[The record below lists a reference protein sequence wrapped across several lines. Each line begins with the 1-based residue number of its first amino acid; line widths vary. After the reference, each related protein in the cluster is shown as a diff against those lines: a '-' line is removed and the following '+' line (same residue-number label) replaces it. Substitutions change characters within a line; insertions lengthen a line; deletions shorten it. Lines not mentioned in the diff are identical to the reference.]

1 MTVAKIHDLHAR
13 GAVAIGRLIPKL
25 DRFDDG
31 ELPAMPACHAT
42 RPERERYAA
51 RVKSLMARRA
61 YPRSL
66 QDRISLGQS
75 VRVRVLKVLDRIALR
90 GCGSMPVSRTQWLRL
105 KQLSLFCARDQDW
118 ACASGPIIGATTAA
132 LADYLGVNDVNE
144 ALSPLLKLGLV
155 ALWSPNANGRRS
167 FHVARANCDDETV
180 YGSGWTLAPLILHLV
195 ALEGMVEVEQQRL
208 ADRQSLVVQTRS
220 MLRSIQQDL
229 MAGAFGSDDIDGH
242 RDLSARFHNAKKG
255 RLSILEEC
263 HADAQAM
270 IDRMGDQF
278 RPCAEFGE
286 EDPCPG
292 LPDSPPALY
301 KEKPIIQICTGFQD
315 GDGRNAG
322 IEIHPRRPGK
332 ANAQDLSCG
341 LNEANYHPSEA
352 QELFP
357 ETDGLVP
364 TANIRPA
371 ETIATLAAIS
381 GISGALARRVATDL
395 GALPTSVCLLIVA
408 QKLAKGQLRTTPDQ
422 YLAGMWKR
430 ARSGELNLGKS
441 IKALRKSRN
450 LGAGSFDHEHAYATQ
465 QPNVVFPP
473 DNHQPGIF
481 AAQ

>member
-1 MTVAKIHDLHAR
+1 MNVAKIHDLHAQ

-31 ELPAMPACHAT
+31 ELPAMPACLAT
-42 RPERERYAA
+42 RPERERYGA

-66 QDRISLGQS
+66 KERISRGQS
-75 VRVRVLKVLDRIALR
+75 VRVRALKVLDRLALR
-90 GCGSMPVSRTQWLRL
+90 GCGSMPASRTQWLRL

-118 ACASGPIIGATTAA
+118 ACASGPIIGASTAK
-132 LADYLGVNDVNE
+132 LADYLGINDVNE
-144 ALSPLLKLGLV
+144 ALSPLLKFGLV
-155 ALWSPNANGRRS
+155 ALWSPCANGRRS

-180 YGSGWTLAPLILHLV
+180 YGSGWTLAPLILHLD
-195 ALEGMVEVEQQRL
+195 ALEGLVEVEQQRP
-208 ADRQSLVVQTRS
+208 ADRLSLVVQTRS

-229 MAGAFGSDDIDGH
+229 MAGGFESDDIEAH

-255 RLSILEEC
+255 RLSLLEEC
-263 HADAQAM
+263 HAEAKAM
-270 IDRMGDQF
+270 LDRIGDHFQ
-278 RPCAEFGE
+278 PCAEFGE

-315 GDGRNAG
+315 GDRGKAANK
-322 IEIHPRRPGK
+322 IDHWRPGAGK
-332 ANAQDLSCG
+332 APDLSCG
-341 LNEANYHPSEA
+341 LDDVNYHPSEV

-364 TANIRPA
+364 TANVRPA

-381 GISGALARRVATDL
+381 GISGALALRVETDL
-395 GALPTSVCLLIVA
+395 GAMPASVCLLLVA
-408 QKLAKGQLRTTPDQ
+408 QKLARGQLLTTPDR
-422 YLAGMWKR
+422 YLAGMWRR

-441 IKALRKSRN
+441 IRALRASRRQAASSIGREN
-450 LGAGSFDHEHAYATQ
+450 TLAT
-465 QPNVVFPP
+465 
-473 DNHQPGIF
+473 H
-481 AAQ
+481 

>member
-13 GAVAIGRLIPKL
+13 GAVAIGRLIPKI
-25 DRFDDG
+25 DRFDGG
-31 ELPAMPACHAT
+31 ELPAMPVCLAT
-42 RPERERYAA
+42 RPERQRYGAQ
-51 RVKSLMARRA
+51 VKSLMARRA

-66 QDRISLGQS
+66 KDRISLGQS
-75 VRVRVLKVLDRIALR
+75 VRVRVLKVLDRLALR

-132 LADYLGVNDVNE
+132 LADYLGLNDVNE
-144 ALSPLLKLGLV
+144 ALAPLLKLGLI

-180 YGSGWTLAPLILHLV
+180 YGSGWTLAPLILHLDT
-195 ALEGMVEVEQQRL
+195 LEDMVEVEQQRL
-208 ADRQSLVVQTRS
+208 AERQSLVVQTRS
-220 MLRSIQQDL
+220 ILRSIQQDL
-229 MAGAFGSDDIDGH
+229 MRGGFESDDIEAH

-255 RLSILEEC
+255 RLSLLEEC

-270 IDRMGDQF
+270 VDRIGDHFQ
-278 RPCAEFGE
+278 PCAEFGE

-301 KEKPIIQICTGFQD
+301 KEKPIRQICTGFQD
-315 GDGRNAG
+315 GDCGKAG
-322 IEIHPRRPGK
+322 NEIHHRRPGAGK
-332 ANAQDLSCG
+332 APDLSCG
-341 LNEANYHPSEA
+341 LDDVNYHPSEA
-352 QELFP
+352 PDLFP

-381 GISGALARRVATDL
+381 GISGALARRVESDL

-408 QKLAKGQLRTTPDQ
+408 QKLAKGQLLKTPDQ

-430 ARSGELNLGKS
+430 GRCGDLNLGKS

-450 LGAGSFDHEHAYATQ
+450 VGAGSFDHRDAYATQ
-465 QPNVVFPP
+465 
-473 DNHQPGIF
+473 
-481 AAQ
+481 